1 MACLPLSMYEKFQ
14 KYVLFEE
21 FMKFKIS
28 LYFIFNEQNRVKTK
42 NGEIRF
48 VLTYQAF
55 KLLLN
60 KLRRYAQDSC
70 GVVCQ
75 STKKCRGHEVLELLQ
90 NYDDFMFDSVE
101 RRAVFYKHVK
111 FVQRGEDDDPM
122 MGFKIIPIN
131 AMDLGWD
138 SWSKRMSYLLV

>member
-1 MACLPLSMYEKFQ
+1 MATSSSIYDTFKD
-14 KYVLFEE
+14 YVLFHED
-21 FMKFKIS
+21 FRFKIS
-28 LYFIFNEQNRVKTK
+28 LYYIFNEQNRVKTAS
-42 NGEIRF
+42 GEIKF

-60 KLRRYAQDSC
+60 KLRNYAKNSC

-75 STKKCRGHEVLELLQ
+75 SQKNCQGHQVLEMLQ

-111 FVQRGEDDDPM
+111 FIKRGEDDDPM
-122 MGFKIIPIN
+122 MGFIAIPIN
-131 AMDLGWD
+131 QIDLGWD